1 MKLLV
6 VDDQHSVHMY
16 LQKALDFSA
25 LGFDD
30 VLHAQNGVQ
39 ALALI
44 RAHHPQIMLLDI
56 QMPQM
61 NGLQLL
67 EALPI
72 NFNCSPDDDLREYQ
86 FNFGSLKHIV
96 VEHDG
101 ELWLYV

>member
-44 RAHHPQIMLLDI
+44 RVRKAGKGP
-56 QMPQM
+56 
-61 NGLQLL
+61 
-67 EALPI
+67 EA
-72 NFNCSPDDDLREYQ
+72 
-86 FNFGSLKHIV
+86 
-96 VEHDG
+96 
-101 ELWLYV
+101 